1 MFNSSFTSPCSC
13 DGQWRIEIITE
24 TRSLSFR
31 INCNYL
37 YNEWIQIFNPPEISS
52 YVQSEQQSIFFFFVV
67 VERFEGRFFLSMR
80 PTYSNE
86 WKRGR
91 IWWLHCLFPPRFCYV
106 FYGNTCA
113 NTSSSFQ
120 PTRNVDIT
128 NRNTHTQSI
137 ISYIWISSINANIY
151 SHDTVQLHA
160 APN

>member
-1 MFNSSFTSPCSC
+1 MDNGALRSSLKL
-13 DGQWRIEIITE
+13 DH
-24 TRSLSFR
+24 SLSGLIAIISIMSEFR
-31 INCNYL
+31 YSIPLKLAAMCNR
-37 YNEWIQIFNPPEISS
+37 NNNQFS
-52 YVQSEQQSIFFFFVV
+52 FFVV